1 LIRHESTATGGP
13 ILFAF
18 CAERVGYSDVS
29 VSFRINRSLP
39 VIAMIQTNGLAASEG
54 KLRHH
59 DAATRSRKN
68 FPDRGGP
75 NS

>member
-1 LIRHESTATGGP
+1 
-13 ILFAF
+13 
-18 CAERVGYSDVS
+18 
-29 VSFRINRSLP
+29 
-39 VIAMIQTNGLAASEG
+39 MIQTNGLAASEG